1 MLCSHE
7 FVWPDR
13 AADGGYRQC
22 CVRCGAEYKYDW
34 ENMRRLE
41 RVYGEPEP
49 KTASKLTP
57 GLNLLVELEP
67 RRVVFVR
74 NLAEILAG
82 RSAPPLPAGS
92 TAPFW
97 PDVFIESR

>member
-41 RVYGEPEP
+41 RVYGEPEL
-49 KTASKLTP
+49 KAASKFSAP
-57 GLNLLVELEP
+57 GLTLLVELEP

-74 NLAEILAG
+74 NLAPCL
-82 RSAPPLPAGS
+82 RNH
-92 TAPFW
+92 
-97 PDVFIESR
+97 D